1 VSSLVTPVG
10 LTPIDAR
17 HPAARRYLLA
27 RRRLLPRDQRVVP
40 VAGLWAH
47 RQLLRL
53 GASTEVFLWCP
64 ARDDRADQVSEAALA
79 MVDAAATSYVIS
91 ERTLARLHPGAR
103 APGLLSLA
111 QVPTWSPASV
121 LNPLVRLVL
130 VADGIEYAGNL
141 GSLVRTVDASGA
153 DTLVLT
159 NPVARLTHPTVF
171 SASRGTVLTTPIV
184 EYAGATG
191 ARAARAA
198 LEAAGLRILV
208 ADPEGSRDYRQAGYG
223 DQRTAIVVGS
233 EGNGVS
239 QEWRRGGTERISIS
253 MRGRADSLNVA
264 SAAAILLFEAVVH
277 DRGSGVT
284 RWPGSASEPPPA

>member
-1 VSSLVTPVG
+1 MSSPVTSVG
-10 LTPIDAR
+10 PAPIAAQ
-17 HPAARRYLLA
+17 HPSARRYLLA
-27 RRRLLPRDQRVVP
+27 RRTMLPRDERVIP
-40 VAGLWAH
+40 VSGLWAH

-53 GASTEVFLWCP
+53 EASTEVFLWCP
-64 ARDDRADQVSEAALA
+64 GRDVPSGGQVSEVVAA
-79 MVDAAATSYVIS
+79 MVDASATSYVIS
-91 ERTLARLHPGAR
+91 ERTLARLQPVAR

-111 QVPTWSPASV
+111 EVPSWSLRTL

-153 DTLVLT
+153 GALVLT

-184 EYAGATG
+184 ECADA
-191 ARAARAA
+191 AQARAA
-198 LEAAGLRILV
+198 LEAAGFRVLV
-208 ADPEGSRDYRQAGYG
+208 ADPDAARDYREVAYG

-233 EGNGVS
+233 EGDGVS
-239 QEWRRGGTERISIS
+239 QEWRRGGTERISIC

-264 SAAAILLFEAVVH
+264 SAAAILLFDAIAEDA
-277 DRGSGVT
+277 RSGVT
-284 RWPGSASEPPPA
+284 RGPGLSSGPPLG